1 MTLKVV
7 WGKYLEANVRKEG
20 RKEGRKDGRK
30 DGRKKGMEQGWGG
43 ERLLPDVTK

>member
-20 RKEGRKDGRK
+20 RKEGRKEE
-30 DGRKKGMEQGWGG
+30 RKKGMEQGWGG